1 MSHVYPLNGEFSER
15 SELGNKGAN
24 LVTMTGLGLPVP
36 PGFVVSIKAYE
47 RWRETGVLPDEAIG
61 EAMASLEVQMGR
73 RLGQGLEVSVRSSAP
88 VSMPGMMDTILNI
101 GDAAQVRRAV
111 KRIFESWDNPRAVEY
126 RRLNNISPTLGTA
139 AVVQAMVYGN
149 RDRESGTGVIFT
161 RNPSTGERGLYGEYL
176 IEAQGEDLVSGVR
189 TPQPIATL
197 ESAMPGIYAELEKIA
212 DALERHFG
220 DMQDIELTVESGK
233 LYILQTR
240 GGKRS
245 GNAAVKIAVDMIH
258 EGLIAREEAITR
270 VTVDDIRGLLHK
282 QLKTP
287 EAYIPIAKGL
297 NAAPG
302 AAGGRVVFNT
312 TEALAQSK
320 MGVAVILVR
329 LETSPDDIQGVA
341 AAAGVLTQRGGLT
354 SHAAVVTRAMGKPCI
369 CGAEGINIDLV
380 ERRFSVNGH
389 VVREGD
395 EITVDGTSGNVYQGL
410 LPLEEVRL
418 TPELEELLSLADG
431 FKRLGVRANADT
443 PEMIAQARTFGAE
456 GIGLCR
462 TERMF
467 NAPVRLSVIRDFIMA
482 EDAAS
487 RATAIERLRELQM
500 RDFVALF
507 KELNGLPIII
517 RLLDMPLHEF
527 LPSEQEVT
535 DPRVRERIAELKE
548 TNPMLGHRGVRLA
561 VTTPDIYKMQIEAI
575 AQALTEVSAD
585 VSIMVPQVITDRE
598 ALAIRGL
605 LRGFNVK
612 FGVMMET
619 VRACMRAGRLAAE
632 VDFFSFG
639 TNDLTQAV
647 FSFSRED
654 AEKKFLSTYLQMG
667 ILQDNPF
674 EVLDVK
680 GVGRLMETAIFWAR
694 RIRRDIDIGVCGEQA
709 GEPRSVRY
717 LHGTGVDYVSCS
729 PFRIPIA
736 KLVAAQAALQER
748 ADGSRAEIPFTDN
761 MTSLAISG

>member
-1 MSHVYPLNGEFSER
+1 
-15 SELGNKGAN
+15 
-24 LVTMTGLGLPVP
+24 
-36 PGFVVSIKAYE
+36 
-47 RWRETGVLPDEAIG
+47 
-61 EAMASLEVQMGR
+61 
-73 RLGQGLEVSVRSSAP
+73 
-88 VSMPGMMDTILNI
+88 
-101 GDAAQVRRAV
+101 
-111 KRIFESWDNPRAVEY
+111 
-126 RRLNNISPTLGTA
+126 
-139 AVVQAMVYGN
+139 
-149 RDRESGTGVIFT
+149 FT

-197 ESAMPGIYAELEKIA
+197 ESAMPDIYAELQTTA
-212 DALERHFG
+212 DALECHFS
-220 DMQDIELTVESGK
+220 DMQDIEFTVESGRF
-233 LYILQTR
+233 YVLQTR

-245 GNAAVKIAVDMIH
+245 GNAAVKIAVDMIR
-258 EGLIAREEAITR
+258 EGLIAREEAIAR
-270 VTVDDIRGLLHK
+270 VTVGDVGGLLHK

-287 EAYIPIAKGL
+287 DAYPPIANGL

-302 AAGGRVVFNT
+302 AAGGKVVFDT
-312 TEALAQSK
+312 TEALAQSA
-320 MGVAVILVR
+320 MGVPVILVR
-329 LETSPDDIQGVA
+329 PETSPDDIQGVA

-369 CGAEGINIDLV
+369 CGAEGISIDLV
-380 ERRFSVNGH
+380 GRRFSANGH
-389 VVREGD
+389 IITEGD

-482 EDAAS
+482 EDVAS
-487 RATAIERLRELQM
+487 RTLAIERLRELQT
-500 RDFVALF
+500 RDFVNLF
-507 KELNGLPIII
+507 KELDGLPIVI

-527 LPSEQEVT
+527 LPSEHEVT
-535 DPRVRERIAELKE
+535 DPLVRERIAELKE

-585 VSIMVPQVITDRE
+585 VSIMVPQVITAQE
-598 ALAIRGL
+598 ARAVKGL
-605 LRGFNVK
+605 LKGLSLK

-619 VRACMRAGRLAAE
+619 VRACMRAGHLAEEA
-632 VDFFSFG
+632 DFFSFG

-654 AEKKFLSTYLQMG
+654 VEKKFLSTYRRLG
-667 ILQDNPF
+667 ILRDNPF

-680 GVGRLMETAIFWAR
+680 GVGRLMETAVFWAR
-694 RIRRDIDIGVCGEQA
+694 RTRREIEIGVCGEQA

-736 KLVAAQAALQER
+736 KLVAAQAALQAR
-748 ADGSRAEIPFTDN
+748 ADGSQIERPSIDGVP
-761 MTSLAISG
+761 SLAG